1 MKLLSRPAFYVIGLL
16 IAIMLLL
23 TSWMKWKLDTLPKG
37 KVKQEP
43 RAEPVSISQP

>member
-37 KVKQEP
+37 KVEQESP
-43 RAEPVSISQP
+43 PAPVSLSQP